1 MTAGKRV
8 LHRGA
13 PEELRPAEDEQ
24 LHPGTVSW
32 SLLAATEQPIAVLGA
47 TGYTGSLVCEQL
59 RELGLPVRL
68 LGRRREELEQRAQ
81 SDEEIAVADV
91 TDWDSLAEAL
101 QGAFAVI
108 STAGPFLQR
117 GFATVDAAITCGV
130 HYLDSSTEQAY
141 SRQIYERFGGRAAE
155 AGIVLLTAFAN
166 APGDFAAG
174 IAADGLEGP
183 LEDVVVATEQ
193 SGFVFSRGSRETLAQ
208 VLEQPQAAW
217 EDGRLVPS
225 RFGSTTKR
233 VRFPSGEH
241 TVVEWGGP
249 EPLTVPRHVEVRR
262 VRAYVKAPR
271 VAAATGKLAS
281 RLAPLVRLSARV
293 GRPGPPPAKRRKSTC
308 SIVAEAT
315 GPGGGRRATLIG
327 RDVYGVAALVLARGV
342 QALRDGEARA
352 AGALAPAE
360 AFEPRAFVTRLGPL
374 VQLESLVDL

>member
-1 MTAGKRV
+1 MTSSFIQ
-8 LHRGA
+8 A
-13 PEELRPAEDEQ
+13 PYPQ
-24 LHPGTVSW
+24 P
-32 SLLAATEQPIAVLGA
+32 LATNEQPVAVLGA

-59 RELGLPVRL
+59 RELGLSVRL
-68 LGRRREELEQRAQ
+68 LGRRRDELERRAQ
-81 SDEEIAVADV
+81 SGDEIAVADV
-91 TDWDSLAEAL
+91 SDWDSLAEAL
-101 QGAFAVI
+101 KGCFAVI

-117 GFATVDAAITCGV
+117 GFATVDAAIASGV
-130 HYLDSSTEQAY
+130 HYLDSSTEQTY

-155 AGIVLLTAFAN
+155 AGVVLLTAFAN
-166 APGDFAAG
+166 APGDLAAG
-174 IAADGLEGP
+174 LAADGLDGP
-183 LEDVVVATEQ
+183 LEEVIVANEQ

-225 RFGSTTKR
+225 RFGATTRR

-249 EPLTVPRHVEVRR
+249 EPLTVPRHADVRR
-262 VRAYVKAPR
+262 VRAYAKAPR
-271 VAAATGKLAS
+271 AAAVTGRFAS

-293 GRPGPPPAKRRKSTC
+293 GRPGPPPEKRRKATF

-315 GPGGGRRATLIG
+315 GPEGGRRATLIG
-327 RDVYGVAALVLARGV
+327 RDVYGTAALVLASGAK
-342 QALRDGEARA
+342 ALRDGEARST
-352 AGALAPAE
+352 GALAPAE